1 MLPKVRENIS
11 HTIVVGRR
19 PLLSCSDQENDL
31 QLHGETKLCW
41 TSSHKETFKRSDGI
55 VKVFYLRS
63 TTDLTLPISV
73 VVLDLNHP
81 SDGGST
87 YLALDSVVA
96 TTTLSSGPS
105 VELRLDLGR
114 PDGSGEARCKL
125 FKGRSSAR
133 FLWLMGNGIDKEFF
147 QVLHWL

>member
-1 MLPKVRENIS
+1 MLLEGDLFFLAL
-11 HTIVVGRR
+11 TRR
-19 PLLSCSDQENDL
+19 
-31 QLHGETKLCW
+31 T
-41 TSSHKETFKRSDGI
+41 TFSYTVKRNYVELRLTRKRSDGI

-73 VVLDLNHP
+73 VVLDLNQP

-133 FLWLMGNGIDKEFF
+133 FL
-147 QVLHWL
+147 